1 MCLIPVR
8 ASLQACFP
16 TDSCDLGD
24 SFVDTSVVEHSEVQA
39 PARVGVIIGK
49 CVRSAQLW
57 RAKTPR
63 LVADDAAAR
72 RSSKP
77 RSYIAVSVASSN
89 STAGAASG
97 DMRGSRDIAPTWYVR
112 HVFGCVAPM

>member
-1 MCLIPVR
+1 M
-8 ASLQACFP
+8 
-16 TDSCDLGD
+16 
-24 SFVDTSVVEHSEVQA
+24 EHSEVQA
-39 PARVGVIIGK
+39 PARVGVVIGK

-63 LVADDAAAR
+63 LAADDAAAR
-72 RSSKP
+72 RSSNP
-77 RSYIAVSVASSN
+77 RSYSAVSVASSN

-97 DMRGSRDIAPTWYVR
+97 DIRDIAPTWYVR